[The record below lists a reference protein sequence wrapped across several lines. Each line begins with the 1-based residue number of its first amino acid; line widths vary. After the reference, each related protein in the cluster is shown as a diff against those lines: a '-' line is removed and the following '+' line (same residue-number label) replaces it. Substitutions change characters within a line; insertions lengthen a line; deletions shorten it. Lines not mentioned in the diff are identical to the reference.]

1 MSDDERHI
9 GLGPTLTGICFA
21 IVIAW
26 ALVSVLELTGT
37 ITAATQ
43 IRARVNVIN
52 SKLRPIHYNLSFIK
66 YAGMVANE
74 TTEINAAAQPLTH
87 QLTTILKTA
96 NSIETRVKPIL
107 ANATSINGVVKLINA
122 NALAINANVLA
133 IGASVQSIGGH
144 VSSIG
149 NSVASINNS
158 VNSIGSRVSKI
169 YTDVGHVG
177 TSGSGITA
185 DLTRTDNDF
194 AGILTAV
201 HSIQPGLVSISN
213 KVTTI
218 TGFVNGIKSDFDGIL
233 ANVGLTNGT
242 GTVVGHAN
250 SIDCSGLLQT
260 GGADVDCNKYD
271 KS

>member
-1 MSDDERHI
+1 MKDDEKHI

-43 IRARVNVIN
+43 IKARVNVIN

-74 TTEINAAAQPLTH
+74 TTE
-87 QLTTILKTA
+87 
-96 NSIETRVKPIL
+96 
-107 ANATSINGVVKLINA
+107 INA

-158 VNSIGSRVSKI
+158 VNSIGSRVTKI
-169 YTDVGHVG
+169 DADVGPIG
-177 TSGSGITA
+177 TNGSGITA

-194 AGILTAV
+194 AGILTQV
-201 HSIQPGLVSISN
+201 HQIQPELVTISGSVN
-213 KVTTI
+213 TI
-218 TGFVNGIKSDFDGIL
+218 TGFVTGIKSDFDGIL

-250 SIDCSGLLQT
+250 SIDCSALLQT
-260 GGADVDCNKYD
+260 GGATTDCNKYG